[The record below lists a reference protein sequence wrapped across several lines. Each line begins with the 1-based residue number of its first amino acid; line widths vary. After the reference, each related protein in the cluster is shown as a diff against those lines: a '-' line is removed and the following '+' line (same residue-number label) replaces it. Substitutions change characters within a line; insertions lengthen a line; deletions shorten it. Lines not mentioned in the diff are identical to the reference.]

1 VGRLRPVPS
10 APGQVRG
17 HRQGL
22 PQSYERFWRW
32 AMTQDLADPGDIT
45 TTIVNEWVDHE
56 CTRVAPTTV
65 AIVWRNLRP
74 FFSWWAREIDQPNP
88 FVGAD
93 VPGARSE
100 PPAVLHLDDIR
111 NLLQTRAKDF
121 AGRRDEAV
129 IRVLFDTAREGARPR
144 AEQVHRTRHRR
155 RLAHPRGD
163 ARELREA
170 GCRAQTQG

>member
-22 PQSYERFWRW
+22 PAIVR
-32 AMTQDLADPGDIT
+32 AVLALGDDPGPRRPGDIT